1 MRFAAVVLI
10 LGSTIGAPGRVAS
23 AEPRAVA
30 EALVTDAAGA
40 PSPGSARVSAMA
52 PASAPGPRVAPA
64 RTTPRMSDEA
74 ELAQVV
80 NLYEAGKY
88 QQCAENLSRL
98 LNPRAAEPLREPEII
113 ATARIYHAACLIG
126 SGRPDDANAPL
137 RAAIL
142 ADPQMKPPDSLVF
155 PPPVVEQFLRVR
167 ETLHREIRR
176 SELERVEIA
185 RKEAEDRA
193 LRAREKDARVLALE
207 ELASQEVITVRNRRW
222 IALIPFG
229 VGQFQN
235 GNTELGWV
243 FLASEVALGATA
255 LTSLAMQTHFTLE
268 AQRLKNPNNNAV
280 LETWNTLLDVSAWGF
295 VGVAALGIAQAQLAF
310 VPETRE
316 VRRRP
321 IPPRLRR
328 TTDSSVRVTPT
339 LRASETSWSLGLAGT
354 F

>member
-1 MRFAAVVLI
+1 
-10 LGSTIGAPGRVAS
+10 
-23 AEPRAVA
+23 
-30 EALVTDAAGA
+30 
-40 PSPGSARVSAMA
+40 
-52 PASAPGPRVAPA
+52 
-64 RTTPRMSDEA
+64 MSDEA

-80 NLYEAGKY
+80 GLYEAGKY
-88 QQCAENLSRL
+88 AQCAEELSQL
-98 LNPRAAEPLREPEII
+98 LNPKSAEPLREREVI
-113 ATARIYHAACLIG
+113 ANARIYHAACLIG
-126 SGRPDDANAPL
+126 SGRVEEANEPL

-142 ADPQMKPPDSLVF
+142 DDPQMKPPDSLVF

-167 ETLHREIRR
+167 DTLHRVIRR
-176 SELERVEIA
+176 SELDRVEAA
-185 RKEAEDRA
+185 RKEAEARA
-193 LRAREKDARVLALE
+193 LRERERDVRVLALE
-207 ELASQEVITVRNRRW
+207 ELASQEVLVVRNRRW

-268 AQRLKNPNNNAV
+268 AHRLKNPSNNAV

-295 VGVAALGIAQAQLAF
+295 VGVAALGVLQAQLAF

-316 VRRRP
+316 VRSRS

-328 TTDSSVRVTPT
+328 TESTLRVTPDI
-339 LRASETSWSLGLAGT
+339 RANDTSWTLGVTGT

>member
-1 MRFAAVVLI
+1 
-10 LGSTIGAPGRVAS
+10 
-23 AEPRAVA
+23 
-30 EALVTDAAGA
+30 
-40 PSPGSARVSAMA
+40 
-52 PASAPGPRVAPA
+52 
-64 RTTPRMSDEA
+64 MSDEA

-80 NLYEAGKY
+80 GLYEAGKY
-88 QQCAENLSRL
+88 AQCVDELAQL
-98 LNPRAAEPLREPEII
+98 LNPQSPEPLRESEVI

-126 SGRPDDANAPL
+126 SGRPDEANAPL

-155 PPPVVEQFLRVR
+155 PPPVIEQFLRVR

-176 SELERVEIA
+176 SELERVELA
-185 RKEAEDRA
+185 RREAEERA
-193 LRAREKDARVLALE
+193 LRERAKDTRVLALE
-207 ELASQEVITVRNRRW
+207 ELASQETVIVRNRRW
-222 IALIPFG
+222 IAVIPFG

-235 GNTELGWV
+235 GQTELGWV

-268 AQRLKNPNNNAV
+268 AHRLKNPSNNAV

-295 VGVAALGIAQAQLAF
+295 VGVAALGVLQAQLAF

-316 VRRRP
+316 VRPRP

-328 TTDSSVRVTPT
+328 TDALQLKVTPSVR
-339 LRASETSWSLGLAGT
+339 ANDHSWLLGVSGT